1 MRIYIYLG
9 MALFAGVAVIVSGS
23 ASLPTRPMF
32 GCAPSQQ
39 GSIGGDDLLHAIAWE
54 PRWEVTATGDPPMR
68 VYDGRDASG
77 QAYELA
83 VRKKR

>member
-1 MRIYIYLG
+1 MTRWNVELIDG
-9 MALFAGVAVIVSGS
+9 PTTRSGTNS
-23 ASLPTRPMF
+23 MSSMGLIT
-32 GCAPSQQ
+32 
-39 GSIGGDDLLHAIAWE
+39 
-54 PRWEVTATGDPPMR
+54 TPMR